1 MKKAGKTS
9 GDIVM
14 INGSP
19 TDPNAA
25 DFKKGAHSVLDG
37 SGYKVAAEYDTPD
50 WSPDKA
56 QAWME
61 GQISARSRATSSA
74 STRPTTA
81 PAVAPSRRSRAAA
94 SPRCRRSPVRTPSS
108 PRSSG
113 SSPATRP

>member
-19 TDPNAA
+19 TDANAA
-25 DFKKGAHSVLDG
+25 DFKAGAHSVLDN

-61 GQISARSRATSSA
+61 SQIGCGQGQTRPA
-74 STRPTTA
+74 STPPTTA
-81 PAVAPSRRSRAAA
+81 PPAGPSRPSRVAA
-94 SPRCRRSPVRTPSS
+94 STRSLR
-108 PRSSG
+108 
-113 SSPATRP
+113 